1 MSGQGYYNQGPPQG
15 QPYGYS
21 NPGQQPYPPQG
32 PYDQGAPQQYPQV
45 CLTRLIELHRDKHT
59 KTNFN

>member
-1 MSGQGYYNQGPPQG
+1 MSGQGYYNQGQG

-32 PYDQGAPQQYPQV
+32 YDQGAPQQYPPQV
-45 CLTRLIELHRDKHT
+45 CLQIYQRPPI
-59 KTNFN
+59 